1 MRRVLALL
9 VLTLA
14 LASPASAQ
22 KAPMKVIT
30 PPRPAAPALRGL
42 QSADTPGVAAPASM
56 VAATAAATLAQSFIP
71 LRSLSDI
78 PVAGEAGQC
87 RLSCAQS
94 YYFCLAGDGSDD
106 CAPTWGQC
114 RAACDA
120 PGVGAVAGASG
131 G

>member
-1 MRRVLALL
+1 MRHLLALL

-14 LASPASAQ
+14 LASPAGAQ
-22 KAPMKVIT
+22 QASPIAT
-30 PPRPAAPALRGL
+30 PTLRGS
-42 QSADTPGVAAPASM
+42 QTVESPAVAGEASS

-71 LRSLSDI
+71 LRSLSDV
-78 PVAGEAGQC
+78 PVAGDAGKC

-114 RAACDA
+114 RASCDA
-120 PGVGAVAGASG
+120 PGVASLAGG
-131 G
+131 

>member
-9 VLTLA
+9 VLSLA
-14 LASPASAQ
+14 LGSPASAQ
-22 KAPMKVIT
+22 KAPIKVIT
-30 PPRPAAPALRGL
+30 PPPPAAPALRGL
-42 QSADTPGVAAPASM
+42 QSAASPGVPTGS
-56 VAATAAATLAQSFIP
+56 VAAAAAATLAQSSIP

-78 PVAGEAGQC
+78 PVAGEAGRC

-114 RAACDA
+114 RATCDA
-120 PGVGAVAGASG
+120 PGVAGAG
-131 G
+131 GG

>member
-22 KAPMKVIT
+22 KTPIKVI
-30 PPRPAAPALRGL
+30 PPPAPAAPALRGL
-42 QSADTPGVAAPASM
+42 QSADSPGVAMPAGA
-56 VAATAAATLAQSFIP
+56 VAATAAGVLAQSFIP
-71 LRSLSDI
+71 LRSLPDT

-120 PGVGAVAGASG
+120 PGVAGAG
-131 G
+131 GG